1 MKSSSSESGH
11 LLLALMIGLTVM
23 AIFLTVVA
31 QQWSTLERREKE
43 KELVFR
49 GNQYIK
55 AIKKYQQ
62 EHGGAYPTRLES
74 LMELGPRRLRYIRK
88 LYRDPMAPDGKWGI
102 LLADPSGKGFI
113 NPNAPPTEE
122 GVSGLEDLGKGLSID
137 EKIRNSNLRNNGRM
151 KLFAGKGGLSDWD
164 NPEEDSVDGKE
175 SVTAPGQPTGPIV
188 GVVSLWDS
196 ESFKRYHEHENYTEW
211 TFSIFDLLEQQQQ
224 QQQNNQQG
232 GFAPTAGKFGV
243 GPGGDK
249 TIMGGDS
256 GGALNCCGPQCPP
269 GSKCGGRPNG
279 QR

>member
-31 QQWSTLERREKE
+31 QQWSTLERRENE

-62 EHGGAYPTRLES
+62 EHGGAYPTRLEA

-113 NPNAPPTEE
+113 NPNAPPAEE
-122 GVSGLEDLGKGLSID
+122 GVPGLEDLGKGFTTSLE
-137 EKIRNSNLRNNGRM
+137 EKIRNSNFKNEGRR
-151 KLFAGKGGLSDWD
+151 KLFAGKGGFSDWD
-164 NPEEDSVDGKE
+164 NPDEDSEEGKE

-188 GVVSLWDS
+188 GVVSLWDLA
-196 ESFKRYHEHENYTEW
+196 SFKRYHEHENYTEW

-224 QQQNNQQG
+224 QNNQQPG
-232 GFAPTAGKFGV
+232 TAAPTPGFGV
-243 GPGGDK
+243 GPGGSQ

-256 GGALNCCGPQCPP
+256 CCGPQCPP
-269 GSKCGGRPNG
+269 GSKCGDRMNAGSNK
-279 QR
+279 